1 MPLLSKFARFFDLFF
16 LDPTL
21 IRFPVVSIRDSAEPK
36 PNVCRLT
43 PPNAILNEKG
53 VRFMKGDVP
62 MSDLPPTP
70 PTSQDFPDHWGFYL
84 LQAINRLDDKIDQV
98 SREQQRA
105 TDSLRQEIGGVRQI
119 LTQEIGGVRQT
130 LTQEIG
136 GVRQT
141 LTQEIGEVRQEIHT
155 LDAKFDHKIDALDA
169 KFEQK
174 LTTLQYWYWG
184 TLVVIIIGFVTLLF
198 THP

>member
-1 MPLLSKFARFFDLFF
+1 
-16 LDPTL
+16 
-21 IRFPVVSIRDSAEPK
+21 
-36 PNVCRLT
+36 
-43 PPNAILNEKG
+43 
-53 VRFMKGDVP
+53 

-105 TDSLRQEIGGVRQI
+105 TDSLR
-119 LTQEIGGVRQT
+119 QEIGGVRQT